1 MGKVEPY
8 RELIRRLG
16 TASVVLL
23 FVVLIG
29 TGGYVLLG
37 GGRWSWSDSL
47 YMTVI
52 TLSTVGFGE
61 VLLDMDK
68 VPYGREWTICLIV
81 LGSGTL
87 LYFISTFT
95 AFFIEGDIQGA
106 IRRRRMQKEIQKLRD
121 HIIVVGAG
129 ATGFHVVEELLA
141 TRTPFV
147 VIEEDPERLSRVA
160 EEVGPELLYVLG
172 EATEDSVLQ
181 QAGIA
186 EAAGLVATLRDD
198 RDNLFVTV
206 TARALNPELRI
217 VAKVTEDS
225 AKAKLLRAGADCTV
239 SPSFIG
245 GMRMV
250 SEMIRP
256 KVVQFLDQML
266 YDRKRHLRIEEIKIP
281 AGSSLAGTA
290 LQGCNIRQHTDVLVL
305 AVRRPDGSFHYNP
318 GPDFVLETD
327 MTLVVLAE
335 TDDVVRLRE
344 GIKNGLIGRV

>member
-1 MGKVEPY
+1 MGNVEPY
-8 RELIRRLG
+8 RELVRRLG
-16 TASVVLL
+16 MASVLLL

-37 GGRWSWSDSL
+37 GGRWNWSASL

-61 VLLDMDK
+61 VLMEMDK
-68 VPYGREWTICLIV
+68 VPFSREWTICLIV

-106 IRRRRMQKEIQKLRD
+106 IRRRRMQKEIKKLRD
-121 HIIVVGAG
+121 HIILVGAG

-141 TRTPFV
+141 TKTPFV
-147 VIEEDPERLSRVA
+147 VIEEDSERLSRVA
-160 EEVGPELLYVLG
+160 EEAGPGLLYILG
-172 EATEDSVLQ
+172 EATEDNVLQ

-186 EAAGLVATLRDD
+186 EAAGLISTLRED

-217 VAKVTEDS
+217 VAKVTEDT
-225 AKAKLLRAGADCTV
+225 AKAKMLRAGADCTV
-239 SPSFIG
+239 SPSYIG

-250 SEMIRP
+250 SQMIRP

-266 YDRKRHLRIEEIKIP
+266 YDRKQHVRIEEVAIP
-281 AGSSLAGTA
+281 AGSSLAGSA
-290 LQGCNIRQHTDVLVL
+290 LQNCSIQQYTNVLVL
-305 AVRRPDGSFHYNP
+305 AVRHPDGSYRYNP
-318 GPDFVLETD
+318 GPDFVMAED
-327 MTLVVLAE
+327 MILVVLAE

-344 GIKNGLIGRV
+344 GIRNGLIGRV